1 MNETRLNEIIEPAVL
16 AMGYEF
22 VGCQLVQQPG
32 GRVLRIFVD
41 NLEGGVTLDV
51 CERVSRQVSAVMDVE
66 EPLSGAYNLEVSSP
80 GLERPLFTLAHYK
93 QFLGHRIKLRLRV
106 PVNERRNIKGVIS
119 EVAGED
125 IVIQTDESMQM
136 IVSINNIEK
145 ANLLLE

>member
-22 VGCQLVQQPG
+22 VGCQLMQQPG

-41 NLEGGVTLDV
+41 NPEGVTLDV
-51 CERVSRQVSAVMDVE
+51 CERVSRQVGAVMDVE
-66 EPLSGAYNLEVSSP
+66 EPLSGAYTLEVSSP

-93 QFLGHRIKLRLRV
+93 QFLDHRIKLRLRV
-106 PVNERRNIKGVIS
+106 PVNERRNVKGVIN
-119 EVAGED
+119 EIAGD
-125 IVIQTDESMQM
+125 NIVIQTDESTQM